1 MRKET
6 PAVWLAGRMEM
17 LCCGGVAL
25 SQEPPFPLWH
35 EPWWLWEA
43 RQCLVAAWQIYILT
57 IFVLWEPVIGLGQA
71 VHAISIRSCVNKT
84 CSEKLSCRELEWS
97 LSEWRMLT
105 SFNLL
110 VSVVCTSA
118 QLSRGV
124 FPGTRTNWNGV
135 YRLASIF
142 SPCRCVAAG
151 GKSLM
156 LLQQIPNV
164 TDQGLI
170 CIFSY
175 LWCPIIYSFFWILKE
190 MECGMF
196 YKFSQSYSDH
206 F

>member
-1 MRKET
+1 MTVHEAFSYREFDFSIDFWFRTLKMRKET

-25 SQEPPFPLWH
+25 SQEPPFPLWR

-110 VSVVCTSA
+110 SVP
-118 QLSRGV
+118 QLN
-124 FPGTRTNWNGV
+124 F
-135 YRLASIF
+135 
-142 SPCRCVAAG
+142 
-151 GKSLM
+151 
-156 LLQQIPNV
+156 Q
-164 TDQGLI
+164 
-170 CIFSY
+170 
-175 LWCPIIYSFFWILKE
+175 E
-190 MECGMF
+190 E
-196 YKFSQSYSDH
+196 FSQVRELTGMVFTDWRASFPHVGVWQLAASHWCCCNKYQM
-206 F
+206 